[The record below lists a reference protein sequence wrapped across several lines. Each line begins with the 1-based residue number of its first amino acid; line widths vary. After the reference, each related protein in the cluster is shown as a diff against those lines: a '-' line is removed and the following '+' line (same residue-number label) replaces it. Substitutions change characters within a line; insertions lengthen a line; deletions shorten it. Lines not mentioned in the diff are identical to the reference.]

1 MGMVLKTPIAIAGIT
16 ISLSIAAA
24 NELVNLVFGLWLYD
38 AFELKVTALALAS
51 LVIGVSELSGEV
63 LVSLVV
69 DRLGKARSVA
79 IGLIL
84 NALAVAILPI
94 IGQSVNGAL
103 LGLFLLYL
111 TFEFSI
117 VSCIPLITEL
127 LPKARATLI
136 ANFFTSIAIG
146 RAIGAFIAP
155 HLYKLGISPDS
166 VPSLVPISIAAV
178 LLNLFALFMLRILKG
193 R

>member
-1 MGMVLKTPIAIAGIT
+1 MGLIVKTPVALAGIT
-16 ISLSIAAA
+16 ISLSIAAS

-51 LVIGVSELSGEV
+51 MVIGFSELGGEV

-69 DRLGKARSVA
+69 DRLGKARSVGA
-79 IGLIL
+79 GLIL
-84 NALAVAILPI
+84 NALAVLLLPT
-94 IGQSVNGAL
+94 IGDSINGAL
-103 LGLFLLYL
+103 VGLFFLYL
-111 TFEFSI
+111 TFEFTI

-127 LPKARATLI
+127 LPGARATLI

-146 RAIGAFIAP
+146 RALGAFVAP
-155 HLYKLGISPDS
+155 FLYKLGVSPNS
-166 VPSLVPISIAAV
+166 APSLVPIAITAA
-178 LLNLFALFMLRILKG
+178 LLNLFALFILRILKG